1 MLFEF
6 GLKERWV
13 KQNWCKRIKSF
24 VKGSTEVHWLEY
36 WDWKSDWIKKML
48 VRIPS
53 NKTKSCYWIFGGSNA
68 RPKPFVGIIFISKF
82 ELLEL
87 KVSSACNDGLMFL
100 TEAKL
105 LLLFILFLEVH
116 IHKKWNSNNE
126 NCWNWLSVILHPLG
140 QFRYRY
146 QVQVNFMGFNTQT
159 GKDNLSSCL
168 LICIGSSVNSKQK
181 YF

>member
-1 MLFEF
+1 
-6 GLKERWV
+6 
-13 KQNWCKRIKSF
+13 
-24 VKGSTEVHWLEY
+24 
-36 WDWKSDWIKKML
+36 ML

-53 NKTKSCYWIFGGSNA
+53 NKTKNCYWIFDGSNA
-68 RPKPFVGIIFISKF
+68 RQKAFVGIILISKF

-87 KVSSACNDGLMFL
+87 KGSPAWNDELMFL

-105 LLLFILFLEVH
+105 LLLFIYFLEVH

-126 NCWNWLSVILHPLG
+126 KCWNSLSVILHPLR

-159 GKDNLSSCL
+159 GKDNQSSCL

-181 YF
+181 YISILWWTM